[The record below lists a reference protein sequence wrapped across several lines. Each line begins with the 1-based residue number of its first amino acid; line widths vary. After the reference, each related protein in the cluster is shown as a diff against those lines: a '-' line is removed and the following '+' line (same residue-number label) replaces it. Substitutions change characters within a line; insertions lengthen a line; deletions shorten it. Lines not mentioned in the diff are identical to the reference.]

1 MDNFYKKKALFTLH
15 LFEYRKILKH
25 VRNKKKQEKINDF
38 YLNTLKSTIWWKK
51 LEFYFWNKKNQ

>member
-1 MDNFYKKKALFTLH
+1 MICLFLIHVKMDNFYKKKALFTLH

-38 YLNTLKSTIWWKK
+38 YLNTLKSTI
-51 LEFYFWNKKNQ
+51 